1 MSFAQKLKELRKSSG
16 LSQKALA
23 RKIGKTARV
32 ISYYEN
38 EENGQA
44 LPKMEF
50 VQLVAEAFDVPITY
64 FDDNIQGKTKEDV
77 LIEKLIDLSTDE
89 KIVWNLMEDW
99 APDVYDFEYS
109 SMIVEDVRRNYDCNI
124 DEHNTYFFGKS
135 GFFYTICLDVN
146 HGYALYIHR
155 IYCPT
160 EYQSEII
167 VREKITNN
175 LLARLYKIIES
186 SGELTDVQ
194 FIDDAINNLNE
205 PDTNL
210 IDCDDVPF

>member
-23 RKIGKTARV
+23 QKIGKTARV

-89 KIVWNLMEDW
+89 KIVWNLMKDW
-99 APDVYDFEYS
+99 APDVYDFDYS
-109 SMIVEDVRRNYDCNI
+109 SMIIEDVR
-124 DEHNTYFFGKS
+124 
-135 GFFYTICLDVN
+135 
-146 HGYALYIHR
+146 HR
-155 IYCPT
+155 
-160 EYQSEII
+160 
-167 VREKITNN
+167 
-175 LLARLYKIIES
+175 
-186 SGELTDVQ
+186 
-194 FIDDAINNLNE
+194 
-205 PDTNL
+205 
-210 IDCDDVPF
+210 